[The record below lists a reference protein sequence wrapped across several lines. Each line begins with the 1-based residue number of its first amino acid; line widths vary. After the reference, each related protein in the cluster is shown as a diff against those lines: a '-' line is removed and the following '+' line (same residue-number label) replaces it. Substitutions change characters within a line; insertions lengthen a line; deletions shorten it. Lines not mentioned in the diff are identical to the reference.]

1 MADKKSTRKSLIS
14 TKEFISLYRDHLKSD
29 KTREDLIEYLKK
41 NHPIG
46 KDSQGNDKWDTQYSL
61 FINRAILHIVKA
73 KNIEVLPALPER
85 RQVPD
90 RLKNLLDSLDLS

>member
-1 MADKKSTRKSLIS
+1 MADKKNARKSLIS
-14 TKEFISLYRDHLKSD
+14 TKEFISLYRDYLKND

-46 KDSQGNDKWDTQYSL
+46 IDKNGNDKWDTQYSQ

-73 KNIEVLPALPER
+73 RNIEVLPALPER